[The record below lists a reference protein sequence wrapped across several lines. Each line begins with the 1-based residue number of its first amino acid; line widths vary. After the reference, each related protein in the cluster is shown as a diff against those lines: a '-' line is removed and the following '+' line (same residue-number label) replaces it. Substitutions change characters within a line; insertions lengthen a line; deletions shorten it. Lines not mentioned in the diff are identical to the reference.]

1 MAQKPTF
8 PHLWKLQQVPNE
20 ESATSVQHLRLEL
33 EEAIEDRQLFFWSP
47 KGNLESNVVENLG
60 GGNPNIFGIFTPKIG
75 EDEPILTNIFQ
86 MGWNHHLEIYAHI
99 TFPETKSEFTP
110 EDGWVRRSGFLL
122 G

>member
-86 MGWNHHLEIYAHI
+86 MG
-99 TFPETKSEFTP
+99 
-110 EDGWVRRSGFLL
+110 
-122 G
+122 